1 MISSSFSSSS
11 ASSSSPILHPT
22 PFAASEHED
31 EYERASAFLRDY
43 HSRQYISDANNNDL
57 RRMAPLYTITE
68 SDEEEVGGCCDDDVG
83 ELGYEFSLALGVV
96 FDVDD
101 DAASSPARMKKTVK
115 SGRLLDLVNGIYG
128 RSLPL
133 ASSSSCLSSVGDA
146 SLVISH
152 SYYERCCYDSPFN
165 NDGRGVR
172 KMAKRS
178 RDCIHS

>member
-1 MISSSFSSSS
+1 MLI
-11 ASSSSPILHPT
+11 
-22 PFAASEHED
+22 
-31 EYERASAFLRDY
+31 R
-43 HSRQYISDANNNDL
+43 
-57 RRMAPLYTITE
+57 
-68 SDEEEVGGCCDDDVG
+68 
-83 ELGYEFSLALGVV
+83 YEFFLALGVV